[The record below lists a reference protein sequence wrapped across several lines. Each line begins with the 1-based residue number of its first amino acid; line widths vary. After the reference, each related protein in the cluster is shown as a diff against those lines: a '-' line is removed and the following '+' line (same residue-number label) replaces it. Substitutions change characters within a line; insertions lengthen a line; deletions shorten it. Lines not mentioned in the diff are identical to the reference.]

1 MDATAII
8 HAAIQPTAGGVSYDV
23 CVICQTVTMF
33 KVAEKRVMIHLT
45 YAAAIYCFLN
55 LLPLF
60 AFKTYDS
67 NEIVLCRLRCEK
79 LNTNMQRTVVY
90 KHILRI
96 FFRLSL
102 CVSRTILE

>member
-1 MDATAII
+1 MEPSVVNCASILSTAE
-8 HAAIQPTAGGVSYDV
+8 GVSL
-23 CVICQTVTMF
+23 CVRVMCQTVTMF
-33 KVAEKRVMIHLT
+33 KVAEKRVMINLT

-60 AFKTYDS
+60 EFKTYDS
-67 NEIVLCRLRCEK
+67 NEIVLCRCEK

-96 FFRLSL
+96 FF
-102 CVSRTILE
+102 